1 MKFPDVLCLYSVI
14 LNGQPLWEYY
24 SFLQKGRNEYF
35 TFSDIIYMLLCQVI
49 FLNHVFWDLCLQHP
63 LPCFCMP
70 VCAHTHTH
78 PCSAFRALEN
88 SCIFK
93 NYFFL
98 SLSCVLLSS
107 LKLLNISESQL
118 IEDFG
123 FDRGSEE
130 NLYYKKKKKHTQQT
144 FSNFKKTVA
153 NEIQTSMTDFLL
165 WGVGL
170 SRNARIP
177 SHHFLC
183 SWVKEDIVSMP
194 ESLRPSELTAK
205 GLQFCISVLKPFGAE
220 VTFRKFC
227 RFLPAE
233 TLKGKVTL
241 DTRLQKCSL
250 RIEKL
255 TFFSTSSL
263 SFQTASWD
271 KRK

>member
-88 SCIFK
+88 SWIFK

-118 IEDFG
+118 IEVTLKFPLW
-123 FDRGSEE
+123 DRK
-130 NLYYKKKKKHTQQT
+130 LKIYKKFPLNGCWVANDCYCKLCYQTQQLEHKRDLGT
-144 FSNFKKTVA
+144 QKVKQIWSFCGSLQN
-153 NEIQTSMTDFLL
+153 
-165 WGVGL
+165 
-170 SRNARIP
+170 IP
-177 SHHFLC
+177 SFY
-183 SWVKEDIVSMP
+183 
-194 ESLRPSELTAK
+194 T
-205 GLQFCISVLKPFGAE
+205 
-220 VTFRKFC
+220 KF
-227 RFLPAE
+227 F
-233 TLKGKVTL
+233 
-241 DTRLQKCSL
+241 
-250 RIEKL
+250 I
-255 TFFSTSSL
+255 FI
-263 SFQTASWD
+263 
-271 KRK
+271 